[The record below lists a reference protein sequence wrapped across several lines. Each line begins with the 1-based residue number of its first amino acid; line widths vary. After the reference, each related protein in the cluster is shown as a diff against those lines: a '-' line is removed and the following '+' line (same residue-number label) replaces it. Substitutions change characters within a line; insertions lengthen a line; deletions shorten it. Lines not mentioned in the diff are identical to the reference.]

1 VSFMSKMLSSAGV
14 KVAVNRLRSLLCN
27 VSMAPLFVSAS
38 VFAAAAEDV
47 TARRKSELLSA
58 SSYSSCAARL
68 GGDRDHDRCASFFM
82 WKRRS
87 PGSHFSSSSQAR
99 VLPPSCLYST
109 SFPLLLFLFIRM
121 WLTRWL
127 LVAQIH
133 SLLPICINEIVQ
145 IVPLQRIGPI
155 VHCTTLCSLPC
166 ASEVTLQRRSS
177 SVPAYRLEMA
187 SACFIR
193 PEAWQSRM
201 CPDEVWLVIWAFV
214 AGTTSGHHIVS
225 LAMSTYIRI
234 YRC

>member
-1 VSFMSKMLSSAGV
+1 MTMNWSWKIRESNLDEHEIINHTAVRPSRGIRNDIKKLRNRSA
-14 KVAVNRLRSLLCN
+14 ALLQPIKPPGINLCKL
-27 VSMAPLFVSAS
+27 V
-38 VFAAAAEDV
+38 
-47 TARRKSELLSA
+47 EL
-58 SSYSSCAARL
+58 
-68 GGDRDHDRCASFFM
+68 FFM